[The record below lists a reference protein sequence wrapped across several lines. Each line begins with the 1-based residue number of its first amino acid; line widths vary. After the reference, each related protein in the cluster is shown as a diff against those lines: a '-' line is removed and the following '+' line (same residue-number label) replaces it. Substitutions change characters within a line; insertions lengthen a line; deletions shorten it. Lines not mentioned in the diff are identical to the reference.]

1 MLVKGIY
8 KNKDGHLP
16 EEPDRIW
23 FEADINYNP
32 LMGYR
37 GVDRI
42 IFSNDGLVF
51 VTYDHYR
58 TFVEI
63 V

>member
-1 MLVKGIY
+1 
-8 KNKDGHLP
+8 
-16 EEPDRIW
+16 
-23 FEADINYNP
+23 
-32 LMGYR
+32 MGYR

-51 VTYDHYR
+51 VTYEHYR